1 MLPQIIACPNC
12 KLKVEVPGE
21 GVSPF
26 TIGVCQKCRKIFY
39 TFMGGSYLLKEIDIF
54 NTTNGELRD
63 EVINRLQ
70 DIVYLK
76 ITDLFKESDFRA
88 GVLEVFEILAKGD
101 MMDNLNEDDFSEY
114 DDIVDEFE
122 DGYQEGFADGANLEF
137 NERTG
142 KMEEMGS
149 FDKFETPDFS
159 SIQEEI
165 LSKLGEIDSEEEE
178 PKEEPKKIPDSEV
191 DLFKALL
198 NGNST
203 VQHLIDLG

>member
-1 MLPQIIACPNC
+1 
-12 KLKVEVPGE
+12 
-21 GVSPF
+21 
-26 TIGVCQKCRKIFY
+26 
-39 TFMGGSYLLKEIDIF
+39 
-54 NTTNGELRD
+54 
-63 EVINRLQ
+63 
-70 DIVYLK
+70 
-76 ITDLFKESDFRA
+76 
-88 GVLEVFEILAKGD
+88 